1 MAVTKHKIA
10 FWCYKDDVI
19 DTDTPIKEVGST
31 GNTVYII
38 LNDGTKMYGVYP
50 MLPRVSEEIKDE
62 IRKSCIDAS
71 GFKDCVRAITIRDLQ
86 PHWLDD
92 HLYTAVLEHNEVV
105 DVKSI
110 GCIRPD
116 NSLATSI
123 TCATN
128 SLHSLSQSMQNYAT
142 AVNIASNDMY
152 VSGNLR
158 VDGKVYINGEEVAT
172 TDAFI
177 VPAAAKPVVVA
188 FQGNNPEEKKGTNN
202 MNNMFGNI
210 RTGKAGCKYAI
221 TYFGGISF
229 NGKTYHN
236 GKIFEAQGMTFPC
249 DMLYLVPA
257 TSVSKGDIIEKD
269 GIAYH
274 ITAVDKSGSIDAI
287 NLGNGKEETIV
298 PGGPFG
304 MSLYSKLFNP
314 FGNMKGDNAFGN
326 MMLMQSMMGGS
337 GDSGNAMMMAMLM
350 SQGGFKLPSF
360 ELPNLDNQKVEK

>member
-10 FWCYKDDVI
+10 FWCYKDDII

-71 GFKDCVRAITIRDLQ
+71 GFKDCARAITIRDLQ

-92 HLYTAVLEHNEVV
+92 HLFTAVLEYNEV
-105 DVKSI
+105 S
-110 GCIRPD
+110 CIRPD
-116 NSLATSI
+116 NSLTASI
-123 TCATN
+123 SSTTN
-128 SLHSLSQSMQNYAT
+128 SLISLSQSMKNYAT
-142 AVNIASNDMY
+142 AVSIASNDMC

-158 VDGKVYINGEEVAT
+158 VDGDVYINGEKLAVT
-172 TDAFI
+172 
-177 VPAAAKPVVVA
+177 
-188 FQGNNPEEKKGTNN
+188 NNPEEKKGTND